1 VTKVKATL
9 FVQARY
15 LKGSLS
21 LLLWTQVYLIAHT
34 PPITHAC
41 LVQSVRLFGFRHDPM
56 STEKADP
63 AYEVATS
70 YEIPQKAFRS
80 IEYPGYVRPAS
91 VPRAIARLG
100 GEKLVSEAFRK
111 NLNVDLKLHDP
122 GKRPFA
128 HPPSGKTV
136 EVQNLVLKVTR
147 RKRKGVVAK
156 RGPENSVNDVE
167 MQDTVG
173 EQQPPLLAWEGM
185 PFANA
190 LREATTSKGEFK
202 IEVLG
207 RLQKTMRFRS
217 KKVAL
222 RSERPEKAFSTCRFP
237 VRTSCG

>member
-1 VTKVKATL
+1 ML

-15 LKGSLS
+15 LKDSLGLYAMGLGLSYSTYTIYCARLSLS
-21 LLLWTQVYLIAHT
+21 ECSTL
-34 PPITHAC
+34 
-41 LVQSVRLFGFRHDPM
+41 GFRHSDPM
-56 STEKADP
+56 STDEAGP

-70 YEIPQKAFRS
+70 YEIPQKPFCS

-100 GEKLVSEAFRK
+100 GEKIVSEAFRK

-122 GKRPFA
+122 GKRPFT

-147 RKRKGVVAK
+147 RKRKVVVSK
-156 RGPENSVNDVE
+156 REPENSGNDVE
-167 MQDTVG
+167 MQDSDAIG
-173 EQQPPLLAWEGM
+173 EQHPPPLRWEGL

-217 KKVAL
+217 KGVAL

-237 VRTSCG
+237 V

>member
-1 VTKVKATL
+1 MVSANS
-9 FVQARY
+9 A
-15 LKGSLS
+15 
-21 LLLWTQVYLIAHT
+21 
-34 PPITHAC
+34 
-41 LVQSVRLFGFRHDPM
+41 M
-56 STEKADP
+56 STDEAGP
-63 AYEVATS
+63 GYEVATS
-70 YEIPQKAFRS
+70 YEIPQKLFHS

-100 GEKLVSEAFRK
+100 GEKKVSEAFRK

-147 RKRKGVVAK
+147 RRRKGVVPK
-156 RGPENSVNDVE
+156 GEPDNSVDDVE
-167 MQDTVG
+167 MQDTFG
-173 EQQPPLLAWEGM
+173 EQQPPPLGWEGM

-217 KKVAL
+217 KEVAL
-222 RSERPEKAFSTCRFP
+222 
-237 VRTSCG
+237 

>member
-1 VTKVKATL
+1 
-9 FVQARY
+9 
-15 LKGSLS
+15 
-21 LLLWTQVYLIAHT
+21 
-34 PPITHAC
+34 
-41 LVQSVRLFGFRHDPM
+41 M
-56 STEKADP
+56 STDEAGP

-70 YEIPQKAFRS
+70 YEIPQKPFCS
-80 IEYPGYVRPAS
+80 IEYPGYVRPTS

-100 GEKLVSEAFRK
+100 GEKIVSEAFRK
-111 NLNVDLKLHDP
+111 NLNIDLKLHDP
-122 GKRPFA
+122 GERPFT

-147 RKRKGVVAK
+147 RKRKVVVSK
-156 RGPENSVNDVE
+156 REPENSGNDVE
-167 MQDTVG
+167 MQDSDAIE
-173 EQQPPLLAWEGM
+173 EQHPPPLRWEGL

-217 KKVAL
+217 KEVVL

-237 VRTSCG
+237 V

>member
-1 VTKVKATL
+1 
-9 FVQARY
+9 
-15 LKGSLS
+15 
-21 LLLWTQVYLIAHT
+21 
-34 PPITHAC
+34 
-41 LVQSVRLFGFRHDPM
+41 M
-56 STEKADP
+56 STDEADEAAP
-63 AYEVATS
+63 S
-70 YEIPQKAFRS
+70 YEIPQKLFYS

-100 GEKLVSEAFRK
+100 GEKIVSEAFRK

-147 RKRKGVVAK
+147 RKRKVVVPK
-156 RGPENSVNDVE
+156 RELENQGNDAE
-167 MQDTVG
+167 MQDGDTVG
-173 EQQPPLLAWEGM
+173 EQRPPPLGWEGM

-217 KKVAL
+217 KEFAL
-222 RSERPEKAFSTCRFP
+222 RSQRPEKAFSTCRFP
-237 VRTSCG
+237 VRTPCG